1 MSYLSISATKFFT
14 LGLDKLDEVT
24 GRALATEL
32 TRERIWNC
40 IIVQSGKYKG
50 VKFGVNKSLDVIL
63 VNDLIIMIKE
73 RNKLLKQ
80 DQPTLVNSL

>member
-24 GRALATEL
+24 GRELCLNL
-32 TRERIWNC
+32 TREKIWNC

-50 VKFGVNKSLDVIL
+50 VKFGVNKPLDVIL

-73 RNKLLKQ
+73 KQKILKQ